1 MDGEGPHR
9 LDRDGK
15 LANVVSV
22 GEVERLHLAAEL
34 LSLLPI
40 QAATP
45 REEKSGLELRVMTL
59 LSDELKDCA
68 LGTAD

>member
-1 MDGEGPHR
+1 MDREGPHR
-9 LDRDGK
+9 LDDGGE
-15 LANVVSV
+15 LAKVVPVS
-22 GEVERLHLAAEL
+22 EVERLHFARKL
-34 LSLLPI
+34 LGLLPV

-45 REEKSGLELRVMTL
+45 REEKSGLELRVMKL